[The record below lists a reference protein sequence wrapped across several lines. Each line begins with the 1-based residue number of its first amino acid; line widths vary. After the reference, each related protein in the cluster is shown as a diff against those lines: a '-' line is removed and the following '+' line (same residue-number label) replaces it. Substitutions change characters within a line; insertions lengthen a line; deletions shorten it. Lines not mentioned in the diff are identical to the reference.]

1 MPTKLPFCLYYKML
15 ERGRFPWPAAKDGCP
30 NIGRTT
36 KEILASPDTSIVACW
51 LLSCLNCGWV
61 VCWGSGNSTDCGTQ
75 SASLGQDPAM
85 LSEQDIGLKVLIGQ
99 DAQIDTTTAAGRL
112 SFSIFA
118 ALAEFES

>member
-1 MPTKLPFCLYYKML
+1 
-15 ERGRFPWPAAKDGCP
+15 
-30 NIGRTT
+30 
-36 KEILASPDTSIVACW
+36 
-51 LLSCLNCGWV
+51 
-61 VCWGSGNSTDCGTQ
+61 
-75 SASLGQDPAM
+75 M